1 MRNLGKVIGH
11 IPARGGSK
19 RVAAKN
25 LRYLCGKPL
34 LAYAIDCALASGVL
48 DEVYVNTDSDTMGA
62 LAEACGAKF
71 YRRATH
77 LATDTASGD
86 DFTADF
92 MRVMQPTTLVMVSP
106 VCPLV
111 TPDDVRAGIEAYRAS
126 TCDTLITCHETQ
138 MQTFCAAEPV
148 NIDLSGPLAPT
159 QRNPVVQILN
169 WAVTIWDTATFLRS
183 YDERQSGYIGTNRHL
198 LPIEPLRALKISHE
212 DEFQMAEL
220 LVHALRQA
228 GGSEGPAHFWTPGD
242 GIPWKQR

>member
-1 MRNLGKVIGH
+1 VRNLGKVIGH

-25 LRYLCGKPL
+25 LRYLLGKPL
-34 LAYAIDCALASGVL
+34 LAYAIECARASGVL
-48 DEVYVNTDSDTMGA
+48 DEIYVNTDSEAMGA

-71 YRRATH
+71 YRRAPH

-92 MRVMQPTTLVMVSP
+92 MRTMQPTTLVMVSP

-111 TPDDVRAGIEAYRAS
+111 TAGDVRNGIEAFRAS
-126 TCDTLITCHETQ
+126 ACDTLITCHDTQ
-138 MQTFCAAEPV
+138 MQTFCEGKPV

-169 WAVTIWDTATFLRS
+169 WAVTIWDTVAFLRS
-183 YDERQSGYIGTNRHL
+183 YAERQSGYIGTNRHL
-198 LPIEPLRALKISHE
+198 LPIEPVRALKISHE
-212 DEFQMAEL
+212 EDFHMAEL
-220 LVHALRQA
+220 LLRA
-228 GGSEGPAHFWTPGD
+228 RDLTAADTAAPRFWTPAD
-242 GIPWKQR
+242 GTPWVR